1 MLKQLLISNY
11 ALIDFADIRFESGFT
26 VITGETGAG
35 KSIMLGALALLL
47 GQRADTSV
55 IRDKEQKCVVEATFS
70 LDNHALEPLFK
81 SEDVDFEPET
91 VIRREVLP
99 TGKSRSFVN
108 DTPVTINFLKE
119 LSRKLVDI
127 HSQHQNL
134 LLGDDS
140 FQLMVVDTVAGNRAL
155 KDSYSMNFMKL
166 KQLQSECQQMIN
178 AHQKQQ
184 SDRDYISFQA
194 EQLRSAALRP
204 GELTDLE
211 RELDQ
216 LTHVEE
222 IKSALSEAN
231 ALMVENDYPLVDGLY
246 NLKSE
251 INKIARFMEGGDEL
265 SSRVDSIYL
274 ELKDIAREVENM
286 SLAIEFDPQRV
297 RVVQERLSLIYT
309 LLQKH
314 QVKTDGELIE
324 LLESFDER
332 LSKLNSHDEDLNH
345 LKKMIATQEEVVK
358 EQANTLSA
366 SREKVLKTIE
376 DAIEKQLRELGMPF
390 ARFSISRAEAV
401 TYKADGIDEIQFL
414 FSANKN
420 TPVDEIPKIASGGE
434 ISRVM
439 LSVKALLSST
449 RELPTIIFDEIDA
462 GVSGE
467 IADRMGRIMQQ
478 MGSSMQVISITHL
491 PQIASKGKRHY
502 KVYKSDT
509 GHQTV
514 TGIKLLGKD
523 ERVLEVAGMLS
534 GSEMSEAAIVNARH
548 LLETSG

>member
-166 KQLQSECQQMIN
+166 RQLKSECQQMIN

-194 EQLRSAALRP
+194 EQLRSAALRQ
-204 GELTDLE
+204 GELAELE

-231 ALMVENDYPLVDGLY
+231 ALMVENDYPLVDGLHS
-246 NLKSE
+246 LKSE
-251 INKIARFMEGGDEL
+251 INKIARFLGGGDEL

-274 ELKDIAREVENM
+274 ELKDIAREIENM

-332 LSKLNSHDEDLNH
+332 LSKLNSHDEDLNN
-345 LKKMIATQEEVVK
+345 LKKMIAAQEEVVK
-358 EQANTLSA
+358 EHANTLSA

-376 DAIEKQLRELGMPF
+376 DAVEKQLRELGMPF
-390 ARFSISRAEAV
+390 ARFSVSRAEAV
-401 TYKADGIDEIQFL
+401 EYKADGIDEIQFL

-434 ISRVM
+434 MSRVM

-491 PQIASKGKRHY
+491 PQIASKGKHHY